1 MGQVCENCGWRTKD
15 GECIFTNPKTK
26 RLWKK
31 DAYND
36 PCENYIMD
44 ITLREHIKSILN
56 TPSDRE
62 ERAETR
68 WSKTKN
74 EEETIKEMLNTVRHI
89 SDLLKDKEKI
99 TLFYDWVV
107 RGSLYSEA
115 PDDALSIVLGL
126 DYLEEELMWL

>member
-15 GECIFTNPKTK
+15 GECVFTNPKTK

-31 DAYND
+31 DAYNE
-36 PCENYIMD
+36 PCENYIMS
-44 ITLREHIKSILN
+44 ITLRKHLKSILN
-56 TPSDRE
+56 APSDRE

-68 WSKTKN
+68 WAKTKN

-99 TLFYDWVV
+99 TLFYDWVAN
-107 RGSLYSEA
+107 GSLYSEA